1 MGLYFHN
8 ATGSTIDLAY
18 AEYWPGCDTVGT
30 GEPYAVRGWYV
41 ISAGETQKVWSGYAG
56 RERFYYY
63 AESATGR
70 WSGPYRGAVHPRDA
84 FEWCWGFNSSAVE
97 YVGFRQISP
106 SSALVPPVDRTIR
119 LSS

>member
-18 AEYWPGCDTVGT
+18 AARSSGCASEG
-30 GEPYAVRGWYV
+30 GPSYLKKGWYV

-56 RERFYYY
+56 PERFYYY

-70 WSGPYRGAVHPRDA
+70 WSGPYRSQVHPTNS
-84 FEWCWGFNSSAVE
+84 FQWCWSVGSTAGE

-106 SSALVPPVDRTIR
+106 SGALVPPIDRTIS
-119 LSS
+119 LS